1 MLEARF
7 RRVEAVLIC
16 VSSRGVNKRLQTGN
30 RKLVLTLYL
39 LTRGRF
45 KLPFYPGYLSIFK
58 LIFLFYRNEELAQEV
73 EIRDRRLEEQAE
85 K

>member
-30 RKLVLTLYL
+30 RKLFLTL
-39 LTRGRF
+39 
-45 KLPFYPGYLSIFK
+45 
-58 LIFLFYRNEELAQEV
+58 
-73 EIRDRRLEEQAE
+73 
-85 K
+85 